1 MGSKG
6 SDLKKRGRKKLSD
19 EEKAARKSVM
29 DIKRDK
35 TSELTKAST
44 EVQGIAENIDDRGEA
59 KVDVNQPKKRG
70 RKKLSEEEKASR
82 KAIRIESKL
91 VSTAKP
97 IVNAIENG
105 FVFQDVEKDIPR
117 VPCLPITIDQL
128 AEETGKKDS
137 PNKSENLAEGS
148 GKHDL
153 AESFQNVQDSM
164 QKSKKKM
171 QQDNTEGDDP
181 QRVVRDL
188 SDLFAE
194 IDEESISAGEKVEIK
209 TAKLK
214 MVKIAR
220 RKSKAKKEKPKAN
233 TPSDKVAEEQKKSS
247 KKSRNLQNR
256 RSIHMS
262 NGNVDGAES
271 IENIA
276 KQGRNSL

>member
-1 MGSKG
+1 MG
-6 SDLKKRGRKKLSD
+6 
-19 EEKAARKSVM
+19 
-29 DIKRDK
+29 
-35 TSELTKAST
+35 
-44 EVQGIAENIDDRGEA
+44 
-59 KVDVNQPKKRG
+59 
-70 RKKLSEEEKASR
+70 
-82 KAIRIESKL
+82 IRLESKL
-91 VSTAKP
+91 VSIAKP
-97 IVNAIENG
+97 VVNTIENG

-117 VPCLPITIDQL
+117 VPCLPITNQSIDQL
-128 AEETGKKDS
+128 AGETGKKDS

-148 GKHDL
+148 GEHDL

-171 QQDNTEGDDP
+171 HQDNTEGDDP

-194 IDEESISAGEKVEIK
+194 IDKESISAGEKGEVE

-220 RKSKAKKEKPKAN
+220 RKSKAKKEKSKAN
-233 TPSDKVAEEQKKSS
+233 TPSDKVGEEQKKSS

-262 NGNVDGAES
+262 NGNVDGDES
-271 IENIA
+271 IENIS
-276 KQGRNSL
+276 KQGSNSL

>member
-44 EVQGIAENIDDRGEA
+44 EGQGIAENIDDRGEA

-70 RKKLSEEEKASR
+70 RKKLSDEEKASR
-82 KAIRIESKL
+82 KASRIESKL
-91 VSTAKP
+91 VSIAKP
-97 IVNAIENG
+97 VVNTIENG

-117 VPCLPITIDQL
+117 VPCLPITNQAIDQL

-137 PNKSENLAEGS
+137 PNNSENLAEGS
-148 GKHDL
+148 GKHDI

-171 QQDNTEGDDP
+171 QQDNTEGD
-181 QRVVRDL
+181 
-188 SDLFAE
+188 
-194 IDEESISAGEKVEIK
+194 
-209 TAKLK
+209 
-214 MVKIAR
+214 
-220 RKSKAKKEKPKAN
+220 
-233 TPSDKVAEEQKKSS
+233 
-247 KKSRNLQNR
+247 
-256 RSIHMS
+256 
-262 NGNVDGAES
+262 
-271 IENIA
+271 
-276 KQGRNSL
+276 